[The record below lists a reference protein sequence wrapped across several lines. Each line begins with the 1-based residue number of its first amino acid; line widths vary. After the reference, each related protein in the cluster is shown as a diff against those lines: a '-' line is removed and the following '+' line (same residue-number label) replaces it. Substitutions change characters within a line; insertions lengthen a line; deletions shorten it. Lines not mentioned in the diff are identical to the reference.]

1 MFVKKDLRKLEEIL
15 SDETDKREI
24 LRLSKRAPWFE
35 GTIAKLCG
43 DFIPLMNLRIL
54 NLYNNHLIKLDGFGV
69 LENVLSYWV
78 SSIFSTLNVTS

>member
-24 LRLSKRAPWFE
+24 LRLSKRAPEFE

-54 NLYNNHLIKLDGFGV
+54 NLYNNHLIKLDGIGV